1 MKRLSLVATA
11 LLFSAWAGAA
21 GPAANEERGK
31 QVATTVCA
39 SCHAVDGN
47 SGIATYPRL
56 AGQNAFYIEQN
67 AKLIRDGKR
76 TTGNAKEMRDQMGAV
91 SDQDLKDAALY
102 FSKQYPKAGEVNPK
116 ISPELGAKIFRGGI
130 AERKVPACMSCHGP
144 NGAGMPNE
152 YPRISGQHAGYVET
166 ELKAYRDGV
175 RKNAK
180 MEKVAKMLSPEEMK
194 AVANFIQGTH

>member
-21 GPAANEERGK
+21 GPAANVERGK

-76 TTGNAKEMRDQMGAV
+76 TTGNAKEMRDQVGAI

-152 YPRISGQHAGYVET
+152 YPRISGQHASYVET

-180 MEKVAKMLSPEEMK
+180 MEKVAKMLTAEEMK
-194 AVANFIQGTH
+194 AVANFIQGTY

>member
-21 GPAANEERGK
+21 GPAANVERGK

-130 AERKVPACMSCHGP
+130 AKRKVPACMSCHGP

-180 MEKVAKMLSPEEMK
+180 MEKVAKMLTAEEMK
-194 AVANFIQGTH
+194 AVANFIQGTY

>member
-21 GPAANEERGK
+21 GPAANVERGK
-31 QVATTVCA
+31 QVATVVCA

-76 TTGNAKEMRDQMGAV
+76 TTGNAKEMRDQVGAI

-166 ELKAYRDGV
+166 KLKAYRDGV

>member
-1 MKRLSLVATA
+1 MKRLALVAA
-11 LLFSAWAGAA
+11 MVISAWAAAA
-21 GPAANEERGK
+21 GPQADIERGK
-31 QVATTVCA
+31 QVATQLCA
-39 SCHAVDGN
+39 SCHAADGN

-56 AGQNAFYIEQN
+56 AGQNPYYIENN

-76 TTGNAKEMRDQMGAV
+76 ITGNAKEMRDSIAQV
-91 SDQDLKDAALY
+91 SDQDLRDAALY
-102 FSKQYPKAGEVNPK
+102 FSKQYPKAGEVHPK
-116 ISPELGAKIFRGGI
+116 QNPELGAKIFRGGI

-152 YPRISGQHAGYVET
+152 YPRISGQHAAYVET

-180 MEKVAKMLSPEEMK
+180 MEKVAKMLTEEEIK
-194 AVANFIQGTH
+194 AVSNFIQGTH

>member
-21 GPAANEERGK
+21 GPAANVERGK
-31 QVATTVCA
+31 QVATAVCA

-76 TTGNAKEMRDQMGAV
+76 TTGNAKEMRDQVGAI

-180 MEKVAKMLSPEEMK
+180 MEKVAKMLSAEEMK

>member
-21 GPAANEERGK
+21 GPAANVERGK

-67 AKLIRDGKR
+67 AKLIRDVKR

-180 MEKVAKMLSPEEMK
+180 MEKVAKMLTAEEMK
-194 AVANFIQGTH
+194 AVANFIQGTY

>member
-1 MKRLSLVATA
+1 MKRLALVAA
-11 LLFSAWAGAA
+11 MVISAWAAAA
-21 GPAANEERGK
+21 GPQADIERGK
-31 QVATTVCA
+31 QVATQLCA
-39 SCHAVDGN
+39 SCHAADGN

-56 AGQNAFYIEQN
+56 AGQNPYYIENN

-76 TTGNAKEMRDQMGAV
+76 ITGNAKEMRDSIGQV
-91 SDQDLKDAALY
+91 SDQDLRDAALY
-102 FSKQYPKAGEVNPK
+102 FSKQYPKAGEVHPK
-116 ISPELGAKIFRGGI
+116 QNPELGAKIFRGGI

-180 MEKVAKMLSPEEMK
+180 MEKVAKMLTEEEIK
-194 AVANFIQGTH
+194 AVSNFIQGTH

>member
-1 MKRLSLVATA
+1 MKRLSLIATA

-21 GPAANEERGK
+21 GPAANVERGK

>member
-1 MKRLSLVATA
+1 MKRLSLIATA

-21 GPAANEERGK
+21 GPAANVERGK

-56 AGQNAFYIEQN
+56 AGQNAFYIEHN

-76 TTGNAKEMRDQMGAV
+76 TMGNAKEMRDQMGAV

-180 MEKVAKMLSPEEMK
+180 MEKVAKMLSAEEMT

>member
-21 GPAANEERGK
+21 GPAANVERGK

-76 TTGNAKEMRDQMGAV
+76 TTGNAKEMRDQVGAI

-166 ELKAYRDGV
+166 ELKVYRDGV

>member
-21 GPAANEERGK
+21 GPAANVERGK

-166 ELKAYRDGV
+166 GLKAYRDGV

>member
-21 GPAANEERGK
+21 GPAANVERGK

>member
-1 MKRLSLVATA
+1 MKRLSLIATA

-21 GPAANEERGK
+21 GPVANVERGK

-76 TTGNAKEMRDQMGAV
+76 TTGNAKEMRDQVGAI

>member
-21 GPAANEERGK
+21 GPAANVERGK

-76 TTGNAKEMRDQMGAV
+76 TTGNAKEMRDQVGAI

-180 MEKVAKMLSPEEMK
+180 MEKVAKMLTAEEMK
-194 AVANFIQGTH
+194 AVANFIQGTY

>member
-1 MKRLSLVATA
+1 MKRLSLIATA

-21 GPAANEERGK
+21 GPAANVERGK

-180 MEKVAKMLSPEEMK
+180 MEKVAKMLTAEEMK
-194 AVANFIQGTH
+194 AVANFIQGTY

>member
-21 GPAANEERGK
+21 GPAANVERGK

-116 ISPELGAKIFRGGI
+116 NNPELGAKIFRGGI

-180 MEKVAKMLSPEEMK
+180 MEKVAKMLTAEEMK
-194 AVANFIQGTH
+194 AVANFIQGTY

>member
-11 LLFSAWAGAA
+11 LLFSAWVGAA
-21 GPAANEERGK
+21 GPAANVERGK

-47 SGIATYPRL
+47 SGIPTYPRL

-152 YPRISGQHAGYVET
+152 YPRISGQHASYVET

-180 MEKVAKMLSPEEMK
+180 MEKVAKMLSAEEMK

>member
-1 MKRLSLVATA
+1 MKRLSLIATA

-21 GPAANEERGK
+21 GPAANVERGK

-116 ISPELGAKIFRGGI
+116 NNPELGAKIFRGGI
-130 AERKVPACMSCHGP
+130 GERKVPACMSCHGP

-180 MEKVAKMLSPEEMK
+180 MEKVAKMLTAEEMK
-194 AVANFIQGTH
+194 AVANFIQGTY

>member
-21 GPAANEERGK
+21 GPAANVERGK

-152 YPRISGQHAGYVET
+152 YPRISGQHASYVET

>member
-21 GPAANEERGK
+21 GPAANVERGK

-67 AKLIRDGKR
+67 AKLIRDGNR
-76 TTGNAKEMRDQMGAV
+76 TTGNAKEMRDQVGAI

>member
-21 GPAANEERGK
+21 GPAANVERGK

-180 MEKVAKMLSPEEMK
+180 MEKVAKMLTAEEMK
-194 AVANFIQGTH
+194 AVANFIQGTY

>member
-21 GPAANEERGK
+21 GPAANVERGK

-56 AGQNAFYIEQN
+56 AGQTAFYIEQN

-180 MEKVAKMLSPEEMK
+180 MEKVAKMLTAEEMK
-194 AVANFIQGTH
+194 AVANFIQGTY

>member
-21 GPAANEERGK
+21 GPAANVERGK

-76 TTGNAKEMRDQMGAV
+76 TTGNAKEMRDQVGAI

>member
-1 MKRLSLVATA
+1 MKRLSLIATA

-21 GPAANEERGK
+21 GPAANVERGK

-56 AGQNAFYIEQN
+56 AGQNAFYIEHN

-76 TTGNAKEMRDQMGAV
+76 TMGNAKEMRDQMGAV

-180 MEKVAKMLSPEEMK
+180 MEKVAKMLTAEEMK
-194 AVANFIQGTH
+194 AVANFIQGTY

>member
-21 GPAANEERGK
+21 GPAANVERGK

-76 TTGNAKEMRDQMGAV
+76 TTGNAKVMRDQMGAV

-116 ISPELGAKIFRGGI
+116 NNPELGAKIFRGGI

-166 ELKAYRDGV
+166 VLKAYRDGV

-180 MEKVAKMLSPEEMK
+180 MEKVAKMLTAEEMK
-194 AVANFIQGTH
+194 AVANFIQGTY

>member
-21 GPAANEERGK
+21 GPAANVERGK

-56 AGQNAFYIEQN
+56 AGQNAFYIEHN

-76 TTGNAKEMRDQMGAV
+76 TMGNAKEMRDQMGAV

-102 FSKQYPKAGEVNPK
+102 FSKQYPKAGEVNPN

>member
-21 GPAANEERGK
+21 GPAANVERGK

-180 MEKVAKMLSPEEMK
+180 MQKVAKMLTAEEMK
-194 AVANFIQGTH
+194 AVANFIQGTY

>member
-1 MKRLSLVATA
+1 MRVLPCGR
-11 LLFSAWAGAA
+11 W
-21 GPAANEERGK
+21 
-31 QVATTVCA
+31 QQWHC
-39 SCHAVDGN
+39 
-47 SGIATYPRL
+47 TYPRL

-180 MEKVAKMLSPEEMK
+180 MEKVAKMLSAEEMK

>member
-1 MKRLSLVATA
+1 MKRLSLIATA

-21 GPAANEERGK
+21 GPAANVERGK

-56 AGQNAFYIEQN
+56 AGQNAFYIEHN

-76 TTGNAKEMRDQMGAV
+76 TMGNAKEMRDQMGAV

-102 FSKQYPKAGEVNPK
+102 FSK
-116 ISPELGAKIFRGGI
+116 
-130 AERKVPACMSCHGP
+130 
-144 NGAGMPNE
+144 
-152 YPRISGQHAGYVET
+152 
-166 ELKAYRDGV
+166 
-175 RKNAK
+175 
-180 MEKVAKMLSPEEMK
+180 
-194 AVANFIQGTH
+194 

>member
-1 MKRLSLVATA
+1 MKRLSLVAAT

-21 GPAANEERGK
+21 GPAANLERGK
-31 QVATTVCA
+31 QVATNVCA
-39 SCHAVDGN
+39 ACHAVDGN

-56 AGQNAFYIEQN
+56 AGQNAFYIEHN

-116 ISPELGAKIFRGGI
+116 NNPELGAKIFRGGI

-180 MEKVAKMLSPEEMK
+180 MEKVAKMLTAEEMK
-194 AVANFIQGTH
+194 AVANFIQGTY